1 MRAEHPKY
9 LPIMTLALALSF
21 PVTVVVTVTGISTM
35 PVLRDDG
42 LRML

>member
-9 LPIMTLALALSF
+9 LPIMALALALSF